1 MGDIHTFSV
10 ISLDEK
16 ISEAINERVSS
27 AAYSNDPEIAAQ
39 QNEIKRILANAIDG
53 LQENEKMI
61 VSLYYYDELTLKEI
75 GKLLGISESRVS
87 QLHTRALLKLKNK
100 LSVIK
105 DDLMEGETL

>member
-1 MGDIHTFSV
+1 
-10 ISLDEK
+10 
-16 ISEAINERVSS
+16 
-27 AAYSNDPEIAAQ
+27 
-39 QNEIKRILANAIDG
+39 
-53 LQENEKMI
+53 MI